1 MVWNGEWTRVILSFK
16 HKARVW
22 VFIGLANWGLHSEGR
37 GGVGPT
43 WRVGLVWAPLGA
55 WGWGGLHL
63 EGGAGVGSTL
73 RAGLVCAPLWGRGWC
88 GLHLEGGVGVGPT
101 WRVGLVWAALGG
113 WGWCGV
119 HLEGGVGVGSTWRA
133 GFVWA
138 PLGGWGWCRL
148 HLGGGV
154 MEGGVGKEKEDKPL
168 YFPKVF
174 SRINPEQRVILFQGM
189 QLHRK
194 AAEERLSGNTV
205 GMSFLARQRQ
215 ASSRRSTPNR
225 TQQTAAVGSRFVLLY

>member
-1 MVWNGEWTRVILSFK
+1 MGPTWSV
-16 HKARVW
+16 
-22 VFIGLANWGLHSEGR
+22 GLGWAPLGGWGWCGLHSEG
-37 GGVGPT
+37 GVGVCSTLRAGLMWAPLGGWGWCGPHLEGGAGVGCT
-43 WRVGLVWAPLGA
+43 WRVGLVWAPLG
-55 WGWGGLHL
+55 
-63 EGGAGVGSTL
+63 
-73 RAGLVCAPLWGRGWC
+73 GRGLC
-88 GLHLEGGVGVGPT
+88 GLHLEGGVGVG
-101 WRVGLVWAALGG
+101 
-113 WGWCGV
+113 
-119 HLEGGVGVGSTWRA
+119 STWGA
-133 GFVWA
+133 GF
-138 PLGGWGWCRL
+138 
-148 HLGGGV
+148 